1 MDFLWDMQI
10 KHSMSN
16 KWDEFQITPS
26 KKFGYEVPM
35 YQPSVYREYRGE
47 IFTTFHS
54 EEHPV
59 MTQIHYDKSEI
70 SIHGRFSR
78 SYKGVLRG
86 LHWDNKTW
94 KLVQAA
100 VGDIYL
106 VVLDNRKHS
115 ITFGKWESYLLSDKT
130 RDQIL
135 IPPGFA
141 NGHYAVTDCMFY
153 YNYFYRGEYV
163 DEHKQGVIKW
173 NDEKYNIEWPTDKPI
188 LQKRDR

>member
-1 MDFLWDMQI
+1 
-10 KHSMSN
+10 MSN

-26 KKFGYEVPM
+26 KKFGYEVPT
-35 YQPSVYREYRGE
+35 YTPSIYREYRGE

-70 SIHGRFSR
+70 SIHGRFSK

-86 LHWDNKTW
+86 LHWDSKTW
-94 KLVQAA
+94 KLVQAV

-106 VVLDNRKHS
+106 VVLDMRLNS
-115 ITFGKWESYLLSDKT
+115 PTSGEWESFILSE
-130 RDQIL
+130 RNRNQVL
-135 IPPGFA
+135 VPPGFA
-141 NGHYAVTDCMFY
+141 NGHYALTDCMFH
-153 YNYFYRGEYV
+153 YNLFYKDGYV
-163 DEHKQGVIKW
+163 DADEQGVVKW
-173 NDEKYNIEWPTDKPI
+173 NDPEYQMDWPTTNPI